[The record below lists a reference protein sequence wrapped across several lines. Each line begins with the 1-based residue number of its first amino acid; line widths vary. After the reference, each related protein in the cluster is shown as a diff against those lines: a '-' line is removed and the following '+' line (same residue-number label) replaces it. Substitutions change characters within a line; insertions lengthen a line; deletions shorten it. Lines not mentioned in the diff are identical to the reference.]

1 MATTKETMGSR
12 LNNTNVIA
20 QEELR
25 QFIFSDYDLYR
36 QQEAPIRANLER
48 KLKRGT
54 YDRTKAPKLWL
65 YLVTSGARKYVKE
78 YCSKDDTIRRIF
90 PLKIRE
96 ELAQK
101 MADEWDEEMNLD
113 QHKHLC
119 RPHHEGERCRVNYN
133 YGCRV

>member
-12 LNNTNVIA
+12 LFNTNVIA

-25 QFIFSDYDLYR
+25 QFIVSDYDLYR

-78 YCSKDDTIRRIF
+78 YCSKDDTIRFIF
-90 PLKIRE
+90 PLKMRK
-96 ELAQK
+96 ELAQE
-101 MADEWDEEMNLD
+101 MADDWYEEMNLD

-119 RPHHEGERCRVNYN
+119 
-133 YGCRV
+133 